1 MQVQL
6 IPVIELF
13 YLVDDVPLPID
24 GPYWKHVQSW
34 QAFHERNLQA
44 NGFSPGL
51 KPYLPGSAFHR
62 LGNLSDPDISR
73 LIRLHCAEGLRGSG
87 DWRQIRPL
95 PGGYVLRVG
104 NLDILFPQC
113 CSDLGDLHSWQRIAQ
128 GKGAY
133 LYSGHPSP
141 VICQQNQSASF
152 DFNENEQGE
161 SFTPPPALHSVT
173 VPLAALRR
181 AVVAADRELRIF
193 AARLELLNAEEALK
207 VPDIETLLIHG
218 R

>member
-13 YLVDDVPLPID
+13 YLVDSVPLPSG
-24 GPYWKHVQSW
+24 GPYWEHVASW
-34 QAFHERNLQA
+34 RAYHERNLRA
-44 NGFSPGL
+44 NGFSPRL
-51 KPYLPGSAFHR
+51 RPYLPGSAFHR
-62 LGNLSDPDISR
+62 IADLSDADISR
-73 LIRLHCAEGLRGSG
+73 LIRLHCDEGLTGSA
-87 DWRQIRPL
+87 DWQQVSPL

-104 NLDILFPQC
+104 NLDVLFPQC
-113 CSDLGDLHSWQRIAQ
+113 CSDLGDLQSWKRIAA

-141 VICQQNQSASF
+141 DISQQNQSASF
-152 DFNENEQGE
+152 DFNGPGE
-161 SFTPPPALHSVT
+161 VFAPPPPLHSVT
-173 VPLAALRR
+173 VPLSELTR
-181 AVVAADRELRIF
+181 AVHAADRELRVF
-193 AARLELLNAEEALK
+193 AARLALVNAEQALH